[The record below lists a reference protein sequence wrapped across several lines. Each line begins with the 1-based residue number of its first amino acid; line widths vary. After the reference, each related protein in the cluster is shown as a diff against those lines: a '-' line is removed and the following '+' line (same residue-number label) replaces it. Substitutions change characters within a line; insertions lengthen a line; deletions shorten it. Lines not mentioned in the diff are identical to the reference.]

1 MKSIQ
6 VSVASGSR
14 DTCMHARRADIANT
28 PWEDPQRTTP
38 ITTPWEELH
47 KKAGRMRNGM
57 RLDRRDPTPSAG
69 CELSIRVP
77 NPWIS
82 LCDGERTEITLIKS

>member
-38 ITTPWEELH
+38 IHYPLGGAAQEGRQKEEWH
-47 KKAGRMRNGM
+47 EAGPMGSHSAGR
-57 RLDRRDPTPSAG
+57 
-69 CELSIRVP
+69 V
-77 NPWIS
+77 
-82 LCDGERTEITLIKS
+82 